1 MTAESR
7 AQRSLMERAVEVLS
21 TADPQT
27 KVELSAE
34 TAALWRER
42 VLVRG
47 HATPP
52 DRPARPERPEL
63 LSPGSMPKRST
74 GPKGRIALIHALA
87 HIEFIAID
95 LAWDI
100 IARFGANMP
109 EAFIDDWV
117 DVADEEARHYA
128 LLAARLTACDA
139 AYGDLPAH
147 DGLWQAAQSTS
158 DDLAARLVLVPLTL
172 EARGVDITPQTV
184 AKFRQAGDEETARV
198 LDVIYTDEIK
208 HLGAGIRW
216 FEFACQKTGRDPHQ
230 TYREILAERFTGT
243 LKGPFNLPARATAGM
258 SADYLAPWL

>member
-1 MTAESR
+1 
-7 AQRSLMERAVEVLS
+7 MERAVEVLS

-27 KVELSAE
+27 KVELSAK

-52 DRPARPERPEL
+52 DRPARPMRPEL
-63 LSPGSMPKRST
+63 LSPGAMPKRST

-100 IARFGANMP
+100 VARFGADMP
-109 EAFIDDWV
+109 DAFIDDWV
-117 DVADEEARHYA
+117 DVADEEAHHYA
-128 LLAARLTACDA
+128 LLAARLTACGA

-172 EARGVDITPQTV
+172 EARGVDITPQTI
-184 AKFRQAGDEETARV
+184 ARLRKAGDEETAGV
-198 LDVIYTDEIK
+198 LDVIYADEIK
-208 HLGAGIRW
+208 HLAAGIRW
-216 FEFACQKTGRDPHQ
+216 FEFACREAGHDPHQ
-230 TYREILAERFTGT
+230 AYRTILAARFTGT
-243 LKGPFNLPARATAGM
+243 LKGPFNLAARATAGM
-258 SADYLAPWL
+258 GTEYLRPWL